1 MHPTLG
7 VAYVL
12 LTNRA
17 ERPTVDTDR
26 LDNAVAAAVSR

>member
-1 MHPTLG
+1 

-26 LDNAVAAAVSR
+26 LDNAVAAASR